1 MIDHSQPRLAARP
14 EPSDAVAIGKY
25 LVSSAGC
32 HACHGAQLT
41 GGGGPP
47 PGGSNITPVG
57 IGGWSERDFVVALR
71 THRRP
76 NGSAI
81 DDAMPR
87 AYGDMSDEDLA
98 RIYAY
103 LRTVPP
109 AGAKTANQQKAAP

>member
-1 MIDHSQPRLAARP
+1 M
-14 EPSDAVAIGKY
+14 DAVGTGKY
-25 LVSSAGC
+25 LMSSAGC

-41 GGGGPP
+41 GGAGPP

-81 DDAMPR
+81 DEVDAACVR
-87 AYGDMSDEDLA
+87 
-98 RIYAY
+98 RHV
-103 LRTVPP
+103 R
-109 AGAKTANQQKAAP
+109 

>member
-1 MIDHSQPRLAARP
+1 MAT
-14 EPSDAVAIGKY
+14 GKD

-41 GGGGPP
+41 GGSGPP

-57 IGGWSERDFVVALR
+57 IGGWSERDFVSALR

-81 DDAMPR
+81 DAAMPR

-98 RIYAY
+98 RIYAF

-109 AGAKTANQQKAAP
+109 AGAKTANQQKMAP